1 MGDGPTLPA
10 RTLKLEPDDSL
21 RCGMR
26 IGEVT
31 AETGVRLPRVVA
43 DARPAVTLPQVASE
57 APKQPA
63 KPAPPLEVPKIE
75 SVTKQIDS
83 FLRSFGRSINFRV
96 DPGSGQ
102 MIVSVIDANT
112 GEVIRQV
119 PGEEALKLAQSIEDS
134 LSAML
139 DERV

>member
-1 MGDGPTLPA
+1 
-10 RTLKLEPDDSL
+10 
-21 RCGMR
+21 
-26 IGEVT
+26 
-31 AETGVRLPRVVA
+31 
-43 DARPAVTLPQVASE
+43 
-57 APKQPA
+57 
-63 KPAPPLEVPKIE
+63 
-75 SVTKQIDS
+75 VTKQIFS
-83 FLRSFGRSINFRV
+83 FLLSFCRRINFRV

>member
-1 MGDGPTLPA
+1 
-10 RTLKLEPDDSL
+10 
-21 RCGMR
+21 MR
-26 IGEVT
+26 IGDVT
-31 AETGVRLPRVVA
+31 VETGVRLPRMVDDRPVVT
-43 DARPAVTLPQVASE
+43 V
-57 APKQPA
+57 PKVVNEQPVQQA
-63 KPAPPLEVPKIE
+63 KPAPPIEVPKIE

-83 FLRSFGRSINFRV
+83 FLRSIGRSINFRV

-119 PGEEALKLAQSIEDS
+119 PGEEALKLAQSIEAS
-134 LSAML
+134 LSAMV

>member
-1 MGDGPTLPA
+1 
-10 RTLKLEPDDSL
+10 
-21 RCGMR
+21 MR
-26 IGEVT
+26 IGDVT
-31 AETGVRLPRVVA
+31 VETGVRLPRLA
-43 DARPAVTLPQVASE
+43 EDRPVVTLPKVVNDQP
-57 APKQPA
+57 APQA
-63 KPAPPLEVPKIE
+63 KPAPPIEVPKIE

-83 FLRSFGRSINFRV
+83 FLRSIGRSINFRV

-119 PGEEALKLAQSIEDS
+119 PGEEALKLAQSIEAS
-134 LSAML
+134 LSAMV